1 MIDIRHLTRDYG
13 GGRGVFDLSLSV
25 GKGETVG
32 FLGPNGAGKTTALRH
47 LMGFLRP
54 QEGQCTIDSLDCF
67 RQAPAVQKKLGYL
80 PGEIAFPEDMTG
92 TQLLRYIAGLKG
104 VSDHSRTREL
114 LERFSFNPEGKVR
127 RMSKGQKQKLGIAA
141 AFMADPE
148 ILLLDEP
155 TSGLDP
161 VMQDR
166 FVRLI
171 QEEKAR
177 GKTILLSS
185 HLFEEAERTCDRV
198 AIIHNGRLMADEK
211 IEVLRRHHKPVYQLT
226 FADPPSAEAF
236 CRRYPGAVRTGASV
250 RHTLSEPL
258 PDFLR
263 TLVDFPVTDLAQHE
277 QTLEELFR
285 KITGGE
291 DNGLHAV

>member
-1 MIDIRHLTRDYG
+1 MIEIQHLTRDYG
-13 GGRGVFDLSLSV
+13 KSRGVFDLNLSV
-25 GKGETVG
+25 KDGETVG

-54 QEGQCTIDSLDCF
+54 QQGSCRIDHLDCF
-67 RQAPAVQKKLGYL
+67 RQAPAVQKRLGYL

-104 VSDHSRTREL
+104 VADRHRIQDL
-114 LERFSFNPEGKVR
+114 LDRFSLKPDGKVR
-127 RMSKGQKQKLGIAA
+127 RMSKGQKQKLGIVS
-141 AFMADPE
+141 AFMSDPA

-161 VMQDR
+161 LMQDQ

-185 HLFEEAERTCDRV
+185 HLFEEVERTCDRV
-198 AIIHNGRLMADEK
+198 AILNGGKLMADEK
-211 IEVLRRHHKPVYQLT
+211 IEILRHHRQPVYQLT
-226 FADPPSAEAF
+226 FTDATSAEAF
-236 CRRYPGAVRTGASV
+236 CQSYFGAVQTGTHV
-250 RHTLSEPL
+250 RCTVSEPL

-263 TLVDFPVTDLAQHE
+263 TLSGFPVTDLTRHE

-285 KITGGE
+285 KFTGGE
-291 DNGLHAV
+291 GHDVYPV